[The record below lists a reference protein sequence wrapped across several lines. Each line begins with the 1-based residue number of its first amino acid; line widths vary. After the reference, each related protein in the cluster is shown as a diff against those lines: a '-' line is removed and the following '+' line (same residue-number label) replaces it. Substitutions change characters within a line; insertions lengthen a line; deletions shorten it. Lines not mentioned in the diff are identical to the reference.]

1 MRLDVLVII
10 AGTLLFAFGAP
21 RLGRRLHPAV
31 ATRLLVIGGV
41 VVAVST
47 LSVAVLVALTGVGQV
62 PVVAALGEWSAS
74 ALRAHDPFP
83 MASAVVC
90 AAIIPLIAMAAVV
103 FLVRRSRAL
112 LVAYR
117 TCRHLP
123 STGSLVIVEHDRPEA
138 FATPQPAGRIVMS
151 TGMLRALSADERR
164 VVLAHETA
172 HLAHQ
177 HSWWRLAVDLAAT
190 INPLL
195 RPTARAVAESIERWA
210 DEDAAREVADR
221 RLAARAV
228 ARTALLAS
236 SPTAVPPSTPTP
248 TPTPTAGDAKRTA
261 ADGRA
266 TVTRRGEVKRG
277 DVRLAAT
284 GGDVPA
290 RVRALLA
297 PPPPRRPGIVIALC
311 ALVGVLAVTTIAVQ
325 FDGDELF
332 THAGQLPS
340 TLISYRK

>member
-31 ATRLLVIGGV
+31 ATRLLVIGSV
-41 VVAVST
+41 VVAMST

-90 AAIIPLIAMAAVV
+90 AAIIPLIAMAAVI

-123 STGSLVIVEHDRPEA
+123 SSGSLVIVEHDRPEA
-138 FATPQPAGRIVMS
+138 FATPHPAGRIVMS

-164 VVLAHETA
+164 VVLAHESA

-195 RPTARAVAESIERWA
+195 RATARAVAESIERWA
-210 DEDAAREVADR
+210 DEDAAHEVADR
-221 RLAARAV
+221 RLAARAL
-228 ARTALLAS
+228 ARTALLTS
-236 SPTAVPPSTPTP
+236 S
-248 TPTPTAGDAKRTA
+248 A
-261 ADGRA
+261 AL
-266 TVTRRGEVKRG
+266 
-277 DVRLAAT
+277 VRPLDLAAT

-297 PPPPRRPGIVIALC
+297 PPPPRRPGIVVALC
-311 ALVGVLAVTTIAVQ
+311 ALVGVLAVTTIVVQ

-332 THAGQLPS
+332 SRAGQLPS
-340 TLISYRK
+340 TLIPYRK